1 MRDLTD
7 RLPRKPQ
14 QVAENY
20 NHLMEQPTIAYA
32 VGLMLAVLGDQ
43 AAWAVSLAWA
53 YTISRIA
60 HSLVQGTF
68 NHVLTRALLFT
79 FGSMVL
85 AILAAR
91 ALLLSI

>member
-1 MRDLTD
+1 MRAVKARLQDAARMRDLTD

-43 AAWAVSLAWA
+43 AAWAVSLAWGA
-53 YTISRIA
+53 VRGWTKTYANACSERF
-60 HSLVQGTF
+60 QG
-68 NHVLTRALLFT
+68 VEQ
-79 FGSMVL
+79 
-85 AILAAR
+85 
-91 ALLLSI
+91 